1 MFDLVNGELFYL
13 HSSLNIYIYIY
24 IYIIYSIYRTLTS
37 LYGKRRKMAEVMVI
51 AGLKWA
57 PEI

>member
-24 IYIIYSIYRTLTS
+24 IYIYNIQHL
-37 LYGKRRKMAEVMVI
+37 
-51 AGLKWA
+51 
-57 PEI
+57 

>member
-24 IYIIYSIYRTLTS
+24 IYALRSANITTVGTLVERYSSLFRHKGAAHGLT
-37 LYGKRRKMAEVMVI
+37 
-51 AGLKWA
+51 
-57 PEI
+57 